1 MKVEPPNILKHQPKE
16 LGLKHLVNLLEYKKY
31 YRKTS
36 LKQKGVGSFFLN
48 EVLKNKPKI
57 FLEIGVFHGVTARN
71 ICELLSKIHGKNFKY
86 IGLDLFEESDENK
99 NEVIPNT
106 TFSSNPIKRFY
117 FKYIKRQ
124 NPYSLEAVE
133 ELLEKFKNNVHLI
146 KGNSNK
152 VLKQIDMSKIDYVF
166 LDGGHEYNTVLNDLN
181 CCYEVINNN
190 GVILCDDYDLLQAPG
205 VKTAI
210 DEFVSDRQLKCSIIC
225 NGRFAKIEKN

>member
-1 MKVEPPNILKHQPKE
+1 MI
-16 LGLKHLVNLLEYKKY
+16 YKKY

-36 LKQKGVGSFFLN
+36 LKQQGVGSFFL
-48 EVLKNKPKI
+48 EEIAKKKPKF

-71 ICELLSKIHGKNFKY
+71 VCELLSSIHGSNFKY
-86 IGLDLFEESDENK
+86 IGLDLFEENDENK

-106 TFSSNPIKRFY
+106 TFSSNPVKQFY
-117 FKYIKRQ
+117 YKYIKRQ

-133 ELLEKFKNNVHLI
+133 ELLGKFKNNIHLI

-152 VLKQIDMSKIDYVF
+152 VLKKIDMSKIDYVF

-181 CCYEVINNN
+181 CCYEVVNNN
-190 GVILCDDYDLLQAPG
+190 RIVLCDDYDLSSAPG
-205 VKTAI
+205 VKKAI
-210 DEFVSDRQLKCSIIC
+210 DEFVKENKFNCSIIC

>member
-1 MKVEPPNILKHQPKE
+1 
-16 LGLKHLVNLLEYKKY
+16 LEYKKY

-36 LKQKGVGSFFLN
+36 LKQKGVGSFFLE
-48 EVLKNKPKI
+48 EVLKKKPKC

-71 ICELLSKIHGKNFKY
+71 VCELLFKIHENDFNY

-117 FKYIKRQ
+117 YKYIKRQ
-124 NPYSLEAVE
+124 NPYSLEAVKD
-133 ELLEKFKNNVHLI
+133 LLKKFMNNVHLI

-152 VLKQIDMSKIDYVF
+152 ILSKIDMSKIDYVF

-181 CCYEVINNN
+181 CCFDVINNN
-190 GVILCDDYDLLQAPG
+190 GTVLCDDYDLQQAPG
-205 VKTAI
+205 VRKAI
-210 DEFVSDRQLKCSIIC
+210 DEFIKKNSFNCSIIC
-225 NGRFAKIEKN
+225 NGRFAKIEKK